1 MEHLKVFWK
10 RRGLLWELVKK
21 GVRVKVQA
29 VISWDFVVISR
40 AAFNDDRIDSSVWD
54 ATGAR
59 G

>member
-1 MEHLKVFWK
+1 MGAGQK
-10 RRGLLWELVKK
+10 RGQ
-21 GVRVKVQA
+21 VKVQA